1 MECGGNRADESLMGD
16 NPIDRIIDIA
26 RGAAPA
32 GPSERE
38 NREACRI
45 PYTGT
50 VAIILIRPAGTTTE
64 PTLVVCE
71 NISTGGI
78 GVLSAQELPVGSRG
92 GVLIMK
98 SDGESVV
105 IGARVVHVND
115 RRPSGF
121 ECGIEFE
128 TDPSVVTLLD
138 FQDTAGNLPRIGRA
152 RAA

>member
-1 MECGGNRADESLMGD
+1 MPD
-16 NPIDRIIDIA
+16 NHIDRIIDIA

-50 VAIILIRPAGTTTE
+50 VAMIIIRPAGTTTE
-64 PTLVVCE
+64 PTLVTCE

-92 GVLIMK
+92 GVLLMK

-105 IGARVVHVND
+105 IGARVVHVNH
-115 RRPSGF
+115 RGPNGF

-128 TDPSVVTLLD
+128 TEPSAVTLLD
-138 FQDTAGNLPRIGRA
+138 FQDAAGNLPQIGRS

>member
-1 MECGGNRADESLMGD
+1 MADD
-16 NPIDRIIDIA
+16 QIDRIIDIA

-50 VAIILIRPAGTTTE
+50 VAMIMIRPAGTTTE
-64 PTLVVCE
+64 PILVACE

-78 GVLSAQELPVGSRG
+78 GVLSEQELPVGSRG

-105 IGARVVHVND
+105 IGARIVHVND
-115 RRPSGF
+115 RGPDGF

-128 TDPSVVTLLD
+128 TEPSVVTLLE
-138 FQDTAGNLPRIGRA
+138 FQDTAGNLPRIGYA

>member
-1 MECGGNRADESLMGD
+1 MADNHL
-16 NPIDRIIDIA
+16 DRILDIA
-26 RGAAPA
+26 RGAAPT
-32 GPSERE
+32 GPRERE
-38 NREACRI
+38 NREACRM

-50 VAIILIRPAGTTTE
+50 VAMIMIRPAGTMTE
-64 PTLVVCE
+64 PILVTCE

-92 GVLIMK
+92 GLLIMR

-105 IGARVVHVND
+105 LGARVVHVTD

-128 TDPSVVTLLD
+128 TEPSVVTLLD
-138 FQDTAGNLPRIGRA
+138 FQDAAGNLPRIGHA
-152 RAA
+152 KAA

>member
-1 MECGGNRADESLMGD
+1 MADNQL
-16 NPIDRIIDIA
+16 DRIIDIA
-26 RGAAPA
+26 RGVAPA
-32 GPSERE
+32 GPHERE

-50 VAIILIRPAGTTTE
+50 VAMIMIRPTGTMTE
-64 PTLVVCE
+64 PILVTCE

-78 GVLSAQELPVGSRG
+78 AVLSEQALSVGSRG
-92 GVLIMK
+92 GLLIMR

-105 IGARVVHVND
+105 IGTRVVHVND
-115 RRPSGF
+115 RRPGGF

-128 TDPSVVTLLD
+128 TEPSVVTLLD
-138 FQDTAGNLPRIGRA
+138 FQDIAGDLPQIGHA

>member
-1 MECGGNRADESLMGD
+1 MADND
-16 NPIDRIIDIA
+16 TDRIIDIA
-26 RGAAPA
+26 RGVAPA

-45 PYTGT
+45 PYAGT
-50 VAIILIRPAGTTTE
+50 VAMIMIRPTGTTTD
-64 PTLVVCE
+64 PILVTCE

-78 GVLSAQELPVGSRG
+78 GVMSAQELPVGSRG

-105 IGARVVHVND
+105 IGTRVVHVND
-115 RRPSGF
+115 RRPNGF

-128 TDPSVVTLLD
+128 TEPSAVTLLD
-138 FQDTAGNLPRIGRA
+138 FQDAAGNLPQIGRA

>member
-1 MECGGNRADESLMGD
+1 MDD
-16 NPIDRIIDIA
+16 DPIDRIIDIA

-38 NREACRI
+38 KREACRI

-50 VAIILIRPAGTTTE
+50 VAMIIIKPAGTTTE
-64 PTLVVCE
+64 PTLATCE

-78 GVLSAQELPVGSRG
+78 GVLSAHELPVGGRG

-105 IGARVVHVND
+105 IGARVVHVDD
-115 RRPSGF
+115 RGPNGF

-128 TDPSVVTLLD
+128 TEPSVVTLLD

-152 RAA
+152 KAA

>member
-1 MECGGNRADESLMGD
+1 MDD
-16 NPIDRIIDIA
+16 DPIDRIIDIA

-32 GPSERE
+32 GTSERE
-38 NREACRI
+38 KREACRI

-50 VAIILIRPAGTTTE
+50 VAMIIIKPAGTTTE
-64 PTLVVCE
+64 PTLATCE

-78 GVLSAQELPVGSRG
+78 GVLSAQELPVGGRG

-105 IGARVVHVND
+105 IGARIVHVND
-115 RRPSGF
+115 RGPNGF

-128 TDPSVVTLLD
+128 TDPSVVSLLD
-138 FQDTAGNLPRIGRA
+138 FQDAAGNLPRIGRA
-152 RAA
+152 KAA

>member
-1 MECGGNRADESLMGD
+1 MADD
-16 NPIDRIIDIA
+16 QIDRIIDIA

-32 GPSERE
+32 GSSERE

-50 VAIILIRPAGTTTE
+50 VAMIMIRPAGTTTE
-64 PTLVVCE
+64 PILVACE

-115 RRPSGF
+115 RGPDGF

-128 TDPSVVTLLD
+128 TEPSVVTLLE
-138 FQDTAGNLPRIGRA
+138 FQDTAGNLPKIGYA
-152 RAA
+152 KAA

>member
-1 MECGGNRADESLMGD
+1 MPD
-16 NPIDRIIDIA
+16 NHIDRIIDIA

-50 VAIILIRPAGTTTE
+50 VAMIIIRPTGTTTE
-64 PTLVVCE
+64 PTLVTCE

-92 GVLIMK
+92 GVLLMK

-105 IGARVVHVND
+105 IGVRVVHVND
-115 RRPSGF
+115 RGPHGF

-128 TDPSVVTLLD
+128 TEPSVVTLLD
-138 FQDTAGNLPRIGRA
+138 FQDTAGNLPQIGRS

>member
-1 MECGGNRADESLMGD
+1 MADNQL
-16 NPIDRIIDIA
+16 DRIIDIA
-26 RGAAPA
+26 RGASPA

-50 VAIILIRPAGTTTE
+50 VAMITIRPTGTKTE
-64 PTLVVCE
+64 PILVIGE

-78 GVLSAQELPVGSRG
+78 AVLSKQEIPVGSRG
-92 GVLIMK
+92 GLLIMR

-105 IGARVVHVND
+105 LGARVVHVTD
-115 RRPSGF
+115 RRPGGY

-128 TDPSVVTLLD
+128 NEPSVVSLLD
-138 FQDTAGNLPRIGRA
+138 FQNSAGNLPQIGHA
-152 RAA
+152 KAA

>member
-1 MECGGNRADESLMGD
+1 MADSQ
-16 NPIDRIIDIA
+16 IDRIIDIA
-26 RGAAPA
+26 RGVAPA

-45 PYTGT
+45 PY
-50 VAIILIRPAGTTTE
+50 AGTIAMIVITPSGATAE
-64 PTLVVCE
+64 PIVVTCE
-71 NISTGGI
+71 NISAGGI
-78 GVLSAQELPVGSRG
+78 GVVSPTEIPVGVRG
-92 GVLIMK
+92 GVLLTK

-115 RRPSGF
+115 RGPKGF

-128 TDPSVVTLLD
+128 TQPSIVSLLD
-138 FQDTAGNLPRIGRA
+138 FQDATGNLPEIGRA

>member
-1 MECGGNRADESLMGD
+1 MPD
-16 NPIDRIIDIA
+16 NHIDRIIDIA

-50 VAIILIRPAGTTTE
+50 VAMIIIRPAGTTTE
-64 PTLVVCE
+64 PTLVTCE

-92 GVLIMK
+92 GVLLMK

-105 IGARVVHVND
+105 IGVRVVHVND
-115 RRPSGF
+115 RGPDGF

-128 TDPSVVTLLD
+128 TEPSAVTLLD
-138 FQDTAGNLPRIGRA
+138 FQDTAGNLPKIERS

>member
-1 MECGGNRADESLMGD
+1 MADD
-16 NPIDRIIDIA
+16 QIDRIIDIA

-50 VAIILIRPAGTTTE
+50 VAMIMIRPAGTTTE
-64 PTLVVCE
+64 PILVACE

-115 RRPSGF
+115 RGPDGF

-128 TDPSVVTLLD
+128 TEPSVVTLLE
-138 FQDTAGNLPRIGRA
+138 FQDTAGNLPKIGYA
-152 RAA
+152 KAA

>member
-1 MECGGNRADESLMGD
+1 MPD
-16 NPIDRIIDIA
+16 NHIDRIIDIA

-32 GPSERE
+32 GPSQRE

-50 VAIILIRPAGTTTE
+50 VAMIIIRPAGTTTE
-64 PTLVVCE
+64 PTLVTCE

-92 GVLIMK
+92 GVLLMK

-115 RRPSGF
+115 RGSDGF

-128 TDPSVVTLLD
+128 TEPSAVTLLD
-138 FQDTAGNLPRIGRA
+138 FQDTAGNLPQIRRS

>member
-1 MECGGNRADESLMGD
+1 MQCGGDPADVAVMVD
-16 NPIDRIIDIA
+16 DIDRIIDIA

-32 GPSERE
+32 APSERE
-38 NREACRI
+38 NRDACRI
-45 PYTGT
+45 PYTGI
-50 VAIILIRPAGTTTE
+50 VAMIMIRPTGTMTE
-64 PTLVVCE
+64 PILVVCE

-105 IGARVVHVND
+105 LGARVVHVND
-115 RRPSGF
+115 RGPSGF

-128 TDPSVVTLLD
+128 TEPAVVTLLD
-138 FQDTAGNLPRIGRA
+138 FQDAAGNLPLIGRSK
-152 RAA
+152 AA

>member
-1 MECGGNRADESLMGD
+1 MPD

-50 VAIILIRPAGTTTE
+50 VAMIIIRPAGTTTE
-64 PTLVVCE
+64 PTLVTCE

-92 GVLIMK
+92 GVLLMK

-115 RRPSGF
+115 RGPDGF

-128 TDPSVVTLLD
+128 TEPSAVTLLD
-138 FQDTAGNLPRIGRA
+138 FQDTAGNLPQIGRS

>member
-1 MECGGNRADESLMGD
+1 MAETH
-16 NPIDRIIDIA
+16 IDRIIDIA

-50 VAIILIRPAGTTTE
+50 VAMIMIRPTGTTTD
-64 PTLVVCE
+64 PILVTCE

-105 IGARVVHVND
+105 IGTRVVHVND
-115 RRPSGF
+115 RRPNGF

-128 TDPSVVTLLD
+128 TEPSAVTLLD
-138 FQDTAGNLPRIGRA
+138 FQDAAGNLPQIGRA

>member
-1 MECGGNRADESLMGD
+1 MADAH
-16 NPIDRIIDIA
+16 IDRIIDIA
-26 RGAAPA
+26 RGATPA

-50 VAIILIRPAGTTTE
+50 VAIIMIRPAGTTTD
-64 PTLVVCE
+64 PTLATCE

-105 IGARVVHVND
+105 IGARVVHVNN
-115 RRPSGF
+115 RGPNGF

-128 TDPSVVTLLD
+128 TEPSVVTLLD
-138 FQDTAGNLPRIGRA
+138 FQDAAGTLPRIGHA